1 MLGKG
6 LVICVL
12 YRVCGIPPTCEIKT
26 LVFLQN
32 FSPVSL
38 SLPVITSVIDGFLDY
53 FLEYHLALVGSQV
66 AENLIQAGLTGGKK
80 REELISPRYGKLQNC
95 LRLSWLEALITLVSN
110 EKKWA
115 EALNGCFSKE
125 DIQMVSGFFCS
136 LQLYFSLSVALS
148 LKLCNFKLSGDC

>member
-1 MLGKG
+1 M
-6 LVICVL
+6 L
-12 YRVCGIPPTCEIKT
+12 YRMCGIPPTCEIKT

-80 REELISPRYGKLQNC
+80 REELISPHYGKLQNC

-125 DIQMVSGFFCS
+125 DIQMVSGFFCG
-136 LQLYFSLSVALS
+136 LQLHFSLSVALS